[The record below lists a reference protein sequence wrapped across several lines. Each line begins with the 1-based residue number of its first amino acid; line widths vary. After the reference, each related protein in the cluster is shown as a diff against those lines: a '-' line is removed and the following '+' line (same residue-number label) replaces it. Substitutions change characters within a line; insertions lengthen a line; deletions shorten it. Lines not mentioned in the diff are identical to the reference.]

1 MNGVSGAGDERY
13 LRQTLLPGIGPKGQE
28 RLAKACVLIAGAGG
42 LGSASAFYLAGA
54 GVGHI
59 KIVDHDIV
67 EISNLNRQ
75 ILHADK
81 TLGQPKALS
90 AADQITAFNPEIQV
104 TGLCER
110 ITRDN
115 ITAMLE
121 DVDIIVDGCDSY
133 NTRQV
138 LNRASLKHGLP
149 YVYAGVSGFD
159 AMISC
164 FVPGQTACFE
174 CIFSGN
180 APTPDQTAGVI
191 GAAPGL
197 AGSIQAMETVK
208 LLLDIGR
215 PLKNRLMRISGLD
228 MRCHCINLA
237 PNPACPACGKALA
250 ADNP

>member
-1 MNGVSGAGDERY
+1 MMGLPDTFGGRY
-13 LRQTLLPGIGPKGQE
+13 LRQTILPEIGPGGQA

-75 ILHADK
+75 ILHAD
-81 TLGQPKALS
+81 TALGQPKAVS
-90 AADQITAFNPEIQV
+90 AADQITVFNPEIQV
-104 TGLCER
+104 TGICER
-110 ITRDN
+110 ITHDN
-115 ITAMLE
+115 ITAML
-121 DVDIIVDGCDSY
+121 DGVDIIVDGCDSY
-133 NTRQV
+133 ETRQV
-138 LNRASLKHGLP
+138 LNRASLKQGLP
-149 YVYAGVSGFD
+149 YVYAGVNGFD

-164 FVPGQTACFE
+164 FVPGQPPCFE

-180 APTPDQTAGVI
+180 APKPDQTAGVI

-208 LLLDIGR
+208 LLLDIGT
-215 PLKNRLMRISGLD
+215 PLKNRLLRISGLD
-228 MRCHCINLA
+228 MRCHCMNLA
-237 PNPACPACGKALA
+237 PNPACPACGGH
-250 ADNP
+250 